1 MDQLRHQFIRLNE
14 TPEQHQTRLDGQR
27 IRQNDHRTQSNDE
40 NKTFTE
46 IASTIIND
54 LETPIP
60 SISDNNKFFDNATKP
75 FIKQINKLKFLRC
88 EDVVMQHGQPI
99 LKGCKEGFFSSTMVN
114 KYKTCKSNNKKI
126 MHRNPE
132 ERLSVRKFTQA
143 NNMDPFPCDKII
155 LLPSFPDLTQ
165 IEEML
170 ISLAHP
176 IMSVYRIRHNIKYR
190 GHCVTVPQDVQ
201 QVASKLPLL
210 PSEAPCII
218 VRRSTHTD
226 PNEYKHFRVRKD
238 VIRQALIWLK
248 SNNHLYRDI
257 IIDENVLSQL
267 PDDGNVGNDIRTVI
281 EDERQENIGKLYFL

>member
-1 MDQLRHQFIRLNE
+1 
-14 TPEQHQTRLDGQR
+14 
-27 IRQNDHRTQSNDE
+27 
-40 NKTFTE
+40 
-46 IASTIIND
+46 
-54 LETPIP
+54 
-60 SISDNNKFFDNATKP
+60 
-75 FIKQINKLKFLRC
+75 
-88 EDVVMQHGQPI
+88 MQHGQPI
-99 LKGCKEGFFSSTMVN
+99 INGCKEGFFSSTLVN
-114 KYKTCKSNNKKI
+114 KCNTCKSNDTYIN
-126 MHRNPE
+126 HRNPE

-143 NNMDPFPCDKII
+143 NNMDPFPCDKMD

-170 ISLAHP
+170 ISIAHP

-281 EDERQENIGKLYFL
+281 EDERQEIISKHCFL